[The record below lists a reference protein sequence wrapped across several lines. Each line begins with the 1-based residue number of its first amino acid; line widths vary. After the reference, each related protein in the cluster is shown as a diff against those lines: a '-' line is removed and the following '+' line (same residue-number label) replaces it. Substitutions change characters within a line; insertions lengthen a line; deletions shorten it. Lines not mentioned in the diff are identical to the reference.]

1 MQPPSCLHSQRKLP
15 HRPAARSFVI
25 IISRLSSFQSSMHEN
40 QSRQTMRRGVLG
52 GGRSKRRQR
61 RSLFYKNNKR
71 RGKKVDGCGI
81 NLPDETSGAA
91 VTRGRR
97 RGAFQEL
104 KERGAGRLAS
114 GPLTCGGRAAIFHQ
128 TGTTG
133 DAGLLCCP
141 GGPMTRLQLDY
152 GPQSGVRPLAGI
164 LKDVPDRRCVGGK
177 QALA

>member
-1 MQPPSCLHSQRKLP
+1 MQPPSCLHSQRQLP

-71 RGKKVDGCGI
+71 RGKKVDGCGV

-97 RGAFQEL
+97 HGAFQEL

-114 GPLTCGGRAAIFHQ
+114 GPPHLRRKGSNFPPDRHDRRRWLVVLPGGADDAAP
-128 TGTTG
+128 
-133 DAGLLCCP
+133 AGLWSSK
-141 GGPMTRLQLDY
+141 R
-152 GPQSGVRPLAGI
+152 RPASCRNS
-164 LKDVPDRRCVGGK
+164 KRRS
-177 QALA
+177 